1 MVNIAINGLGR
12 MGKLVL
18 RAFIEDGID
27 ARIVLLNDAK
37 GDPAQHAHL
46 LEFDTVHGRWPAAFA
61 HDAESVS
68 IDGTRMALATAKTI
82 EALPLKAYGVDLVV
96 DCTGVFKTPAKTQP
110 YFDAGVKKVVVSAP
124 IKEAPALNIVYG
136 VNHDL
141 YDPAVHHLVTAAS
154 CTTNCLAPVV
164 KVLHEA
170 IGILHGSITTIHD
183 VTNTQT
189 IVDRPAKDL
198 RRARSA
204 LNSLVP
210 TTTGSATAITLI
222 YPELKGRLNGH
233 AVHLVDNDIQFLV
246 YRFHHLSL

>member
-68 IDGTRMALATAKTI
+68 IDGTRMALTTAKTI

-110 YFDAGVKKVVVSAP
+110 YFDAGVKK
-124 IKEAPALNIVYG
+124 IIVG
-136 VNHDL
+136 KACSIIFSRACCTPSPDTSRVMEGLSDL
-141 YDPAVHHLVTAAS
+141 
-154 CTTNCLAPVV
+154 LA
-164 KVLHEA
+164 
-170 IGILHGSITTIHD
+170 ILSISSI
-183 VTNTQT
+183 
-189 IVDRPAKDL
+189 
-198 RRARSA
+198 
-204 LNSLVP
+204 
-210 TTTGSATAITLI
+210 
-222 YPELKGRLNGH
+222 
-233 AVHLVDNDIQFLV
+233 
-246 YRFHHLSL
+246 